1 MIHIGPSLLA
11 ADFSR
16 LAEEIGDIEKGGA
29 DFLHLD
35 LMDGHFVPNLT
46 FGVPLVAALRRH
58 TALVFDAHLMV
69 EHPETYIDALAAAGV
84 QYVTVHQEACPH
96 LDRVLQQIR
105 EKGMK
110 CGAAL
115 NPATPVS
122 TLECVASYLD
132 LILIMSVNP
141 GFGGQQFIPYTV
153 AKVGD
158 AAELLEN
165 AGNTAVVIEVDGGI
179 TADTI
184 GHVAAAG
191 ATWLVA
197 GSAVFGRADRAAA
210 IAALKA

>member
-16 LAEEIGDIEKGGA
+16 LAEGISDIEKGGA

-96 LDRVLQQIR
+96 LDRILQQIR

-132 LILIMSVNP
+132 MILIMSVNP

-165 AGNTAVVIEVDGGI
+165 AGNTAAVIEVDGGI

>member
-132 LILIMSVNP
+132 MILIMSVNP

-165 AGNTAVVIEVDGGI
+165 AGNTAAVIEVDGGI

>member
-1 MIHIGPSLLA
+1 MIYIGPSLLA

-16 LAEEIGDIEKGGA
+16 LAEEISDIEKGGA

-96 LDRVLQQIR
+96 LDRILQQIR

-132 LILIMSVNP
+132 MILIMSVNP

-165 AGNTAVVIEVDGGI
+165 AGNTAAVIEVDGGI

>member
-16 LAEEIGDIEKGGA
+16 LAEEISDIEKGGA

-96 LDRVLQQIR
+96 LDRILQQIR

-165 AGNTAVVIEVDGGI
+165 AGNTAAVIEVDGGI
-179 TADTI
+179 TAVMWRLP
-184 GHVAAAG
+184 GLRG
-191 ATWLVA
+191 WL
-197 GSAVFGRADRAAA
+197 RAARSSA
-210 IAALKA
+210 RRTERPQLPR

>member
-16 LAEEIGDIEKGGA
+16 LAEEISDIEKGGA

-132 LILIMSVNP
+132 MILIMSVNP

-165 AGNTAVVIEVDGGI
+165 AGNTAAVIEVDGGI

-197 GSAVFGRADRAAA
+197 GSAVFGRTDRAAA

>member
-96 LDRVLQQIR
+96 LDRILQQIR

-165 AGNTAVVIEVDGGI
+165 AGNTAAVIEVDGGI

>member
-16 LAEEIGDIEKGGA
+16 LAEEISDIEKGGA

-141 GFGGQQFIPYTV
+141 GFGGHQFIPYTV

-165 AGNTAVVIEVDGGI
+165 AGNTAAVIEVDGGI

>member
-16 LAEEIGDIEKGGA
+16 LAEEISDIEKGGA

-58 TALVFDAHLMV
+58 TGLVFDAHLMV

-132 LILIMSVNP
+132 MILIMSVNP

-165 AGNTAVVIEVDGGI
+165 AGNTAAVIEVDGGI

>member
-16 LAEEIGDIEKGGA
+16 LAEEISDIEKGGA

-96 LDRVLQQIR
+96 LDRILQQIR

-165 AGNTAVVIEVDGGI
+165 AGNTAAVIEVDGGI

-197 GSAVFGRADRAAA
+197 GSAVFGKADRAAA

>member
-16 LAEEIGDIEKGGA
+16 LAEEISDIEKGGA

-46 FGVPLVAALRRH
+46 FGVSLVAALRRH

-132 LILIMSVNP
+132 MILIMSVNP

-165 AGNTAVVIEVDGGI
+165 AGNTAAVIEVDGGI

>member
-16 LAEEIGDIEKGGA
+16 LAEEISDIEKGGA

-96 LDRVLQQIR
+96 LDRILKQIR

-132 LILIMSVNP
+132 MILIMSVNP

-165 AGNTAVVIEVDGGI
+165 AGNTAAVIEVDGGI

>member
-16 LAEEIGDIEKGGA
+16 LAEEISDIEKGGA

-96 LDRVLQQIR
+96 LDRVLQLIR

-132 LILIMSVNP
+132 MILIMSVNP

-165 AGNTAVVIEVDGGI
+165 AGNTAAVIEVDGGI

>member
-16 LAEEIGDIEKGGA
+16 LAEEISDIEKGGA

-132 LILIMSVNP
+132 MILIMSVNP

-165 AGNTAVVIEVDGGI
+165 AGNTAAVIEVDGGI

-191 ATWLVA
+191 ATWVVA